1 MQRTV
6 NATVSFGWLGEVAGA
21 SQKAEKLAG
30 GIGKVIRLQG
40 DHWMTT
46 ALNGLLN
53 KAQAAARRRG
63 QQMSTGHMLLAMLQ
77 DPRSGV
83 GLLLANQGVR
93 EIELIDSLDRVE
105 PEASNAIGL
114 SLERAKKIASV
125 LGDANASEVHLLLAI
140 TRESRTA
147 GHRCLERL
155 GKPPSTVQQHA
166 IEVLQASGVRTTALG
181 VSTPPNLAPITRST
195 HTPRPS
201 LPPHSAPPAAAQSTP
216 PAAAQRPVDHA
227 ALAATSAALSAT
239 APRVNR
245 RVRPPMHIA
254 RPPQRKTVTE
264 ARGGDG
270 TTETGEVSEAFELRT
285 SSNSPLALDPRR
297 FPVLTAIG
305 RNLSELA
312 AARKI
317 DPVIG
322 RDREIEQLLDILAR
336 RRANN
341 PVLVGPP
348 GVGKTAVVEGLAL
361 SLANANAALPNA
373 QRVLI
378 EISVGSL
385 LAGTSVRGALSE
397 RLRALRSEVA
407 ESGGRVLVFIDEIH
421 ALIGGQ
427 DGPDSIANELK
438 TALARG
444 ELPCIG
450 ATTEAEYRRVFE
462 RDPALCRRFS
472 RVEIAEPS
480 PEAALEILRGV
491 ALEYE
496 KHHGVPY
503 EAGALEAAVDMSVRY
518 VVERQLPD
526 KAIGVIDQAAARTR
540 RRGGNVVDVR
550 AVAEVVAE
558 MAGVPA
564 ERLMMRDA
572 ERLLSIEADLCT
584 RVIGQDAAMTSVA
597 NALRKGAAG
606 LRGQRPLGT
615 FLFLGPTGVGKTE
628 TAKAIH
634 ELLFPAGEMTR
645 LDMSEYSEAHAVAR
659 LLGAPPGY
667 VGHEEGGQLTEAVR
681 LRPYQ
686 LVLLDEIEKAHPAV
700 LLALLPL
707 LDEGRLTDA
716 RGRTVSFRNTV
727 IVLTSNLGVASAPD
741 KPRLG
746 FGGDEEPTRC
756 RQEQEREQAL
766 QRARAAMPPELWNR
780 IDEPLWFQALGQ
792 DAVAA
797 IAQSFV
803 DRLAKIVQREHGIEL
818 TADRSAIEY
827 LVRVGH
833 DASLGARPMKR
844 AVGRVIEG
852 PLAKAI
858 LGGDVARAGRVTV
871 EATEDSLNLRFS

>member
-1 MQRTV
+1 
-6 NATVSFGWLGEVAGA
+6 
-21 SQKAEKLAG
+21 
-30 GIGKVIRLQG
+30 
-40 DHWMTT
+40 MTT

-105 PEASNAIGL
+105 PEASNAIDL

-155 GKPPSTVQQHA
+155 GKQPSTVQQHA

-181 VSTPPNLAPITRST
+181 VSTPPNLAPTTRST
-195 HTPRPS
+195 QTPRPS
-201 LPPHSAPPAAAQSTP
+201 LPHHNAPPVSSQSTP
-216 PAAAQRPVDHA
+216 PAALQRPADHA
-227 ALAATSAALSAT
+227 ALAAASAALSAA

-254 RPPQRKTVTE
+254 RPPERKTVTE

-270 TTETGEVSEAFELRT
+270 TTEAGEVSEAFELQT
-285 SSNSPLALDPRR
+285 SGNVSPLSLDPRR
-297 FPVLTAIG
+297 FPLLTAIG

-322 RDREIEQLLDILAR
+322 RDREIEQILDILAR

-361 SLANANAALPNA
+361 SLANASAALPNS

-503 EAGALEAAVDMSVRY
+503 EPGALEAAVDMSVRY

-540 RRGGNVVDVR
+540 RRGGSVVDVR

-572 ERLLSIEADLCT
+572 ERLLAIEHDLCA
-584 RVIGQDAAMTSVA
+584 RVMGQDAVMTSVA
-597 NALRKGAAG
+597 NALRKGAAR

-686 LVLLDEIEKAHPAV
+686 LVLLDEIEKAHPTV

-741 KPRLG
+741 RPRLG
-746 FGGDEEPTRC
+746 FGGDAEPAAS
-756 RQEQEREQAL
+756 RQDQEREQAL
-766 QRARAAMPPELWNR
+766 QRARAAIPPELWNR
-780 IDEPLWFQALGQ
+780 IDEPLWFQALGKEV
-792 DAVAA
+792 VAA

-803 DRLAKIVQREHGIEL
+803 DRLAKIVQREHGLEL
-818 TADRSAIEY
+818 HADQTAIEY

-858 LGGDVARAGRVTV
+858 LAGEVVRGGRVTV
-871 EATEDSLNLRFS
+871 EAAEDSLNLRFS